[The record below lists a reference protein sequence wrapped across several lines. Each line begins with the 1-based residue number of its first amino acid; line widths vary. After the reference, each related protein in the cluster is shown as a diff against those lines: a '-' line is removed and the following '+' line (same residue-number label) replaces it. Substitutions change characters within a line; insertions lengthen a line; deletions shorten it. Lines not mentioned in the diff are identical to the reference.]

1 MMKIQ
6 RTCVAVRSMIRG
18 TLLASIILMFSPG
31 TYAKDNV
38 VMRGALVTEPCVI
51 APGDESIQLDFG
63 TIVDKY
69 LYLNQ
74 RTHGQEFKLRL
85 SDCDLSLGN
94 TVRISFSGAESQE
107 LPGLLEVKSGG
118 ESTGFAIGLE
128 TTDGEALPINDS
140 DGSYTLKKGVNL
152 ITINAYLQA
161 EPKAISDRRIKY
173 GGFKVVANF
182 RLDYQ

>member
-1 MMKIQ
+1 MKIQ

-85 SDCDLSLGN
+85 SECDLSMGN
-94 TVRISFSGAESQE
+94 IVRIKFSGTENLE
-107 LPGLLEVKSGG
+107 LPGLLAIDASSQAKGI
-118 ESTGFAIGLE
+118 AIGLE
-128 TTDGEALPINDS
+128 TLDGKAISFNKS
-140 DGSYTLKKGVNL
+140 GGNYNL
-152 ITINAYLQA
+152 ESGNNSVSIKAYIRG
-161 EPKAISDRRIKY
+161 EPKALTQQDIKF
-173 GGFKVVANF
+173 GGFNATAIF
-182 RLDYQ
+182 GFEYE